1 MELSDQAFSFAGG
14 AVPPFLGE
22 KSVSTVETPREKP
35 KGRSRRVTRSGAGS
49 SIFLKSRDETVS
61 DDSFCHISCFIF
73 EYLAWSKKRSEKSR
87 KPRSTDNICTG
98 AFFSA
103 PGLEGLLVIDPVHT
117 PRSTSR
123 FL

>member
-22 KSVSTVETPREKP
+22 KSTSTVETPREKP

-73 EYLAWSKKRSEKSR
+73 DSVSLQLRELL
-87 KPRSTDNICTG
+87 I
-98 AFFSA
+98 
-103 PGLEGLLVIDPVHT
+103 EGDSNNVPLVV
-117 PRSTSR
+117 S
-123 FL
+123 FQCV